1 MKNIYLS
8 NKYRFCFIVL
18 DDVVI
23 NDILVSN
30 KSSFGKKCQK
40 YLNDYLY
47 DDYKI
52 KPLHIMLSKMKAYVK
67 DRDGQTK

>member
-1 MKNIYLS
+1 MMSMNLSDISININGVDYRRIITRISKSKAINVMQNIYLS

-30 KSSFGKKCQK
+30 KSSFGKK
-40 YLNDYLY
+40 
-47 DDYKI
+47 
-52 KPLHIMLSKMKAYVK
+52 S
-67 DRDGQTK
+67 

>member
-1 MKNIYLS
+1 MMSMNLSDISININSVDYRRIITRISKNKAINVMKNIYLS

-30 KSSFGKKCQK
+30 KSSFDKKC
-40 YLNDYLY
+40 
-47 DDYKI
+47 
-52 KPLHIMLSKMKAYVK
+52 
-67 DRDGQTK
+67 

>member
-1 MKNIYLS
+1 MMSMNLSDISININGVDYRRIITRISKSKAINVMQNIYLS

-30 KSSFGKKCQK
+30 KSSFDKKC
-40 YLNDYLY
+40 
-47 DDYKI
+47 
-52 KPLHIMLSKMKAYVK
+52 
-67 DRDGQTK
+67 

>member
-1 MKNIYLS
+1 MNLSDISININGVDYRRIITRISKSKAINVMQNIYLS

-30 KSSFGKKCQK
+30 KSSFGKKC
-40 YLNDYLY
+40 
-47 DDYKI
+47 
-52 KPLHIMLSKMKAYVK
+52 
-67 DRDGQTK
+67 

>member
-1 MKNIYLS
+1 MMSMNLSDISINISSVDYRRIITRISKNKAINVMQNIYLS

-30 KSSFGKKCQK
+30 KSSFGKK
-40 YLNDYLY
+40 
-47 DDYKI
+47 
-52 KPLHIMLSKMKAYVK
+52 S
-67 DRDGQTK
+67 

>member
-1 MKNIYLS
+1 MMSMNLSDISININGVDYHRIITRISKSKAINVMQNIYLS

-30 KSSFGKKCQK
+30 KSSFGKK
-40 YLNDYLY
+40 
-47 DDYKI
+47 
-52 KPLHIMLSKMKAYVK
+52 S
-67 DRDGQTK
+67 